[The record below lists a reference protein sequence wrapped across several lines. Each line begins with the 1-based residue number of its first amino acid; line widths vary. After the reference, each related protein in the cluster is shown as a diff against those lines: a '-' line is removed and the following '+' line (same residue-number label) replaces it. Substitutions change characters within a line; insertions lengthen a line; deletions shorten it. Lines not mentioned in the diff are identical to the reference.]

1 MTYSILQDINRS
13 ASIDSFDRN
22 RICDMI
28 KQSTLV
34 GRGGAAFPVSKKW
47 DAFINQK
54 SDEKYLIVNTHEGEP
69 YCYKDRFLI
78 KSNIQAVLDGAMLTA
93 YATGATK
100 VIIATRK
107 SDLESIEIL
116 KKHASKNVEIHI
128 GSDRYAEGEE
138 TALIESIES
147 GESYPRSR
155 PPYPVISGLY
165 RKPTLVHNVE
175 TLANISYIVR
185 GGVEDFLSTG
195 SECYKGTKLVSISG
209 DICERTV
216 LEVDFGTSVSVMLN
230 KQLDIRTK
238 DVIAIVPSFAH
249 PIYDLTNLKID
260 YDSFKNAGSQIGTC
274 SLSVFTSY
282 ESLCKHLRESLSFLI
297 RESCTQCS
305 TCRIFSKICES
316 MLANKDINQQ
326 LLKQISSNIA
336 GNSRCGLM
344 QTMIDTANAY
354 MYAMEKL

>member
-1 MTYSILQDINRS
+1 MTYSILQDIDRS

-22 RICDMI
+22 RICDMV

-47 DAFINQK
+47 YVFINQK
-54 SDEKYLIVNTHEGEP
+54 SDEKYLIVNAHEGEP
-69 YCYKDRFLI
+69 CCYKDRFLI
-78 KSNIQAVLDGAMLTA
+78 KNNIHAVLDGAMLTA
-93 YATGATK
+93 YTTGATK
-100 VIIATRK
+100 VIIATRR
-107 SDLESIEIL
+107 SDVENIEII
-116 KKHASKNVEIHI
+116 KKHVSKNVKIHI
-128 GSDRYAEGEE
+128 GSDRYIEGEE

-147 GESYPRSR
+147 GESYPKSR

-185 GGVEDFLSTG
+185 GGVDGFLSTG
-195 SECYKGTKLVSISG
+195 SESYKGTKLVSISG

-216 LEVDFGTSVSVMLN
+216 LEVDFGTSISVMLN
-230 KQLDIRTK
+230 KHLSVRTK
-238 DVIAIVPSFAH
+238 DVIAVVPSFAH
-249 PIYDLTNLKID
+249 PIYDFTNLKID
-260 YDSFKNAGSQIGTC
+260 YDSFKNAGSQMGTC

-305 TCRIFSKICES
+305 TCRIFSEMCES
-316 MLANKDINQQ
+316 MLANKDINQR

-354 MYAMEKL
+354 MHAMEKL